1 MTAVV
6 AGRSSSTKLKHLKML
21 RSKKNIFYLQNN
33 EEKNR
38 KVYIDMNRYI

>member
-21 RSKKNIFYLQNN
+21 RSKKNIFYMQNN
-33 EEKNR
+33 EGKNR
-38 KVYIDMNRYI
+38 RVYTGMNRYI